1 MAGGNW
7 TSQNKARP
15 GAYVDVSSNS
25 LTAAGSDTSRGVVF
39 WIHSGSFGWGKNGV
53 TEVGGGSDFKAL
65 FGVDINSNELAALN
79 EILKGAPKSV
89 LVFNSN
95 AGNKATATS
104 DVLPWVFTAKYAGE
118 KGNSVKVSVYR
129 DATDT
134 TKLDVATFFGTELV
148 NTQSVRNASE
158 LKSNAYLDVQAT
170 SASQGDDGRALI
182 DAVSSTITLNLSG
195 GTTVISEDLLAEIN
209 HATETMNFN
218 VLTAAGADKDA
229 NIHLMVYNTIKSLRE
244 NDGLKVT
251 GVVPGSDNFDYDYEG
266 ISVVQNGVKLLN
278 DNELP
283 ETVAAGYFAGVSAAA
298 DINESLTYRSYPG
311 AVDVVPRFSNSDTE
325 KALLAGKIVF
335 TARRDGS
342 VVIEQDINSHH
353 TYSVSKNQ
361 YFRKNRVLRVLDEIA
376 NNTHD
381 TYEKQFIGKVDNN
394 PQGRDVFKANRI
406 TYLTGLQ
413 AQGAIQ
419 NFVPDDITVEPGAD
433 KDAVVMTLAVQP
445 TDSMEKLYAKITVQ

>member
-25 LTAAGSDTSRGVVF
+25 LIAAGSDTSRGVVF
-39 WIHSGSFGWGKNGV
+39 WIHSGSFGWGADGV
-53 TEVGGGSDFKAL
+53 TTVGGGSDFKAL
-65 FGVDINSNELAALN
+65 FGEDINSNELAALN

-95 AGNKATATS
+95 AGNQASTQN
-104 DVLPWVFTAKYAGE
+104 DVLPWNFTAKYAGE
-118 KGNSVKVSVYR
+118 KGNNLKVSVYR

-134 TKLDVATFFGTELV
+134 SKLDVATFFGTELV
-148 NTQSVRNASE
+148 NTQSVRNAGD
-158 LKSNAYLDVQAT
+158 LKSNAYLDVQVT
-170 SASQGDDGRALI
+170 SVAQQDDGRALI
-182 DAVSSTITLNLSG
+182 DAVTSTITLNLSG
-195 GTTVISEDLLAEIN
+195 GTTVISDNLLSEIN
-209 HATETMNFN
+209 RATETLNFN
-218 VLTAAGADKDA
+218 VLTAAGADRDA
-229 NIHLMVYNTIKSLRE
+229 SIHLMIYNTIKSLRE

-266 ISVVQNGVKLLN
+266 VSVIDNGVILSN
-278 DNELP
+278 GNQLP
-283 ETVAAGYFAGVSAAA
+283 AAVAAGYFAGVSAAA
-298 DINESLTYRSYPG
+298 DINESLTYRAYPG
-311 AVDVVPRFSNSDTE
+311 AVDVVPRLSNSDTE
-325 KALLAGKIVF
+325 KALLAGKVVF

-381 TYEKQFIGKVDNN
+381 TYESQFIGKVDNN
-394 PQGRDVFKANRI
+394 AQGRDVFKSNRI

-419 NFVPDDITVEPGAD
+419 NFVPDDITVEAGAD
-433 KDAVVMTLAVQP
+433 KDAVVMNLAIQP
-445 TDSMEKLYAKITVQ
+445 TDAMEKLYAKITVQ